1 MKWILRPI
9 FNSNIFR
16 IQIFNLKINEQF
28 WIAIILVKSNSIIQ
42 LDHKSPFSTNCF
54 LKKLVI
60 KRKNE
65 KKIFFLMKYKLE
77 RELKEK

>member
-1 MKWILRPI
+1 MNI
-9 FNSNIFR
+9 NANIFR
-16 IQIFNLKINEQF
+16 IQIFNLKITEQF

-42 LDHKSPFSTNCF
+42 LDHKSPFSTNFF

-65 KKIFFLMKYKLE
+65 KKNFFSYE
-77 RELKEK
+77 I

>member
-1 MKWILRPI
+1 MDEINIKA
-9 FNSNIFR
+9 NIFR

-42 LDHKSPFSTNCF
+42 LDHKSPFSTKFF

-65 KKIFFLMKYKLE
+65 KKNFFSYE
-77 RELKEK
+77 I